1 LFFDFA
7 LIPGF
12 LSRTKKLPTSGFDS
26 RTFHIKVYRF
36 FELAL
41 SFGFLSKSKKSLMS
55 GFGSKTYFHIKIQ
68 NIVTTPPTNVM
79 DEMEYNV
86 SLDSILKNG
95 ETREEL
101 L

>member
-1 LFFDFA
+1 V
-7 LIPGF
+7 
-12 LSRTKKLPTSGFDS
+12 DS
-26 RTFHIKVYRF
+26 IQKHIHIKVYRF

-79 DEMEYNV
+79 EEMEYNV

>member
-1 LFFDFA
+1 
-7 LIPGF
+7 
-12 LSRTKKLPTSGFDS
+12 
-26 RTFHIKVYRF
+26 
-36 FELAL
+36 
-41 SFGFLSKSKKSLMS
+41 MS

-95 ETREEL
+95 RYSRRAAVTGGQPKLEL
-101 L
+101 

>member
-1 LFFDFA
+1 
-7 LIPGF
+7 
-12 LSRTKKLPTSGFDS
+12 
-26 RTFHIKVYRF
+26 
-36 FELAL
+36 LAL

-95 ETREEL
+95 RYSRRAAVTGGQPKLEL
-101 L
+101 

>member
-1 LFFDFA
+1 
-7 LIPGF
+7 
-12 LSRTKKLPTSGFDS
+12 
-26 RTFHIKVYRF
+26 
-36 FELAL
+36 
-41 SFGFLSKSKKSLMS
+41 MS